1 MKSMLSI
8 FAVAAL
14 ISSAAAHEVS
24 KGPNG
29 GRVVD
34 ASPHHIELV
43 VKDKAVSV
51 FVTDADDKPVQ
62 VVGFKGL
69 AVLTIGGK
77 AQRIALSPQDGN
89 RIAGTANV
97 TVPPDVRGVVQVTGP
112 DGKTAQGRFH

>member
-1 MKSMLSI
+1 MKCMFSVI
-8 FAVAAL
+8 TAAAL
-14 ISSAAAHEVS
+14 IISSAAAHEV

-51 FVTDADDKPVQ
+51 FVTDANDKPVQ
-62 VVGFKGL
+62 VAGFKGL
-69 AVLTIGGK
+69 AILTVGGK

-97 TVPPDVRGVVQVTGP
+97 TVPPNVRGVVQVTGP
-112 DGKTAQGRFH
+112 DGKTAQGRFQ